1 MDHKGDK
8 EVHDRVNLALPTIG
22 MNNICSWF
30 CKAAFRARQA
40 YPHYLRKIA
49 LWRQSW
55 PAGKGT
61 FSTYYILATAENN
74 QKRTYFDSGDY
85 ALSAAHRVTDNGDI
99 QTGTAHPVRESISHP
114 FAPVPSTGNAAKEAN
129 DGICEDKS
137 AITQVPR
144 SPLSR
149 NPSFSDQDL

>member
-1 MDHKGDK
+1 MDHKGDN
-8 EVHDRVNLALPTIG
+8 EVHDRPLSERDKRILTTYGRLPCG
-22 MNNICSWF
+22 GSLGQQP
-30 CKAAFRARQA
+30 K
-40 YPHYLRKIA
+40 
-49 LWRQSW
+49 
-55 PAGKGT
+55 
-61 FSTYYILATAENN
+61 
-74 QKRTYFDSGDY
+74 KRTYFDSGDY

-114 FAPVPSTGNAAKEAN
+114 FAPVPSTGNAAREAN
-129 DGICEDKS
+129 DGIFEDKS